1 MKTIDMTPNTKALFS
16 MYIEILRHAETL
28 DKFDFVSNELAK
40 HAETLSQWE
49 QYGPTLCKV
58 FLQALAVIPTYYLS
72 DNINIDLDQTKE
84 LEAVKQFAKQYL
96 NELEK

>member
-1 MKTIDMTPNTKALFS
+1 MKSIDMTPNTKSLFS

-28 DKFDFVSNELAK
+28 DKFEFVSDELAK

-58 FLQALAVIPTYYLS
+58 FIQALSVIPADYIS
-72 DNINIDLDQTKE
+72 DFININEDQAEVLKETK
-84 LEAVKQFAKQYL
+84 KFAKQYL
-96 NELEK
+96 NEIKK